1 MEKPQYSINTIMQLL
16 KLNESAVRKLLV
28 DAGIEINE
36 SKNDP
41 DETIRYEDF
50 RKLWISRAN
59 RPEGKLLATLLI
71 EKSDNWFG
79 GMFRI
84 NH

>member
-28 DAGIEINE
+28 DAGIEIND